1 MGGPKSV
8 RAAPDPGLYHIRPPP
23 RESLLSTADHRASV
37 YVEHPLIRP
46 RTVEARAY
54 QVSIAQSCLA
64 RSTLVVL
71 PTGMGKTIIAL
82 LTIAGVLDKGKGRVL
97 FMAPT
102 KPLVQQHA
110 EFVRRMTLIEDVV
123 AFTGEVPPEDRELG
137 WRSNRVVVSTPQV
150 IANDIEAGRYDL
162 TDVGLIVYDEAHR
175 AVGNYAYVHVAA
187 AQDDVRTLSLGMTA
201 SPGTKGEDILQVCET
216 LHIEGVEIRTP
227 QDVDVAP
234 YVHDINVRLVYVDVP
249 AHMAP
254 IIADLKKL
262 MADDVRRLSGM
273 GFVRRD
279 AQVTTREILDAQR
292 RIHAQLNAS
301 AKPSPHLYHAASAV
315 ARAMK
320 VGHALELAETQG
332 AKVLA
337 SYLDRLEDEANGQ
350 GGSRASRGLVKDD
363 LYVRMAKRA
372 RAINEDHPKA
382 RKVVEIVRE
391 QLATKPES
399 RIIVFTHY
407 RDNAELIAARLSA
420 MAGVHPV
427 RFVGQATRGDDKGMS
442 QKEQVGLLQDFRA
455 GTYNVLV
462 ATSVAEEGLDIPS
475 TDLVVFYEPIP
486 SEIRTIQR
494 RGRTGR
500 ARAGEVRILVTRG
513 TRDEAYTYSAKS
525 KERKMH
531 VELDRL
537 RRLLQ
542 GRIAVGEARIPPG
555 FLDQASIG
563 RDLGLG
569 GTGPQRD
576 LWSFGAS
583 AEMMN
588 KLEATPPTAK
598 APPRQKPIP
607 PQVHAIEYTVV
618 PEAVE
623 EEEVPPPEAI
633 PQPPPTPPQGV
644 DRATLERAGVVHIAA
659 RAHGDWLTGHLKEA
673 GVATRKGPDGV
684 ADYRLSQWVGVR
696 RLRADE
702 FIDMLHRNTLFQLAR
717 DLKEQ
722 FPKPVIVVEGGPLA
736 TAARG
741 DPHRVWAAI
750 AALQADWEVA
760 VISTKDARE
769 TADVLV
775 ALLLRE
781 AAVAR
786 Q

>member
-1 MGGPKSV
+1 MSPAKGAHGHS
-8 RAAPDPGLYHIRPPP
+8 RPPP
-23 RESLLSTADHRASV
+23 RESLLSPCCHRLAV

-54 QVSIAQSCLA
+54 QVNIAQACLA

-82 LTIAGVLDKGKGRVL
+82 LTIAGVLDKGKKRVL

-102 KPLVQQHA
+102 KPLVEQHA

-150 IANDIEAGRYDL
+150 IANDLEAGRYDL
-162 TDVGLIVYDEAHR
+162 ADVGLIVYDEAHR
-175 AVGNYAYVHVAA
+175 AVGNYAYVHVAGE
-187 AQDDVRTLSLGMTA
+187 QDDVRTLSLGMTA

-227 QDVDVAP
+227 LDVDVAP
-234 YVHDINVRLVYVDVP
+234 YVHDINVKMVYVEVP

-262 MADDVRRLSGM
+262 MADDVHRLSGM

-337 SYLDRLEDEANGQ
+337 SYLDRLEDEANGP
-350 GGSRASRGLVKDD
+350 GASRAARGLVKDE
-363 LYVRMAKRA
+363 LYVRMAKRT
-372 RAINEDHPKA
+372 RAINEEHPKA
-382 RKVVEIVRE
+382 RRVVEIVRG
-391 QLATKPES
+391 QLAEKPDS

-407 RDNAELIAARLSA
+407 RDNAELVAARLSA
-420 MAGVHPV
+420 MPGVHPV

-442 QKEQVGLLQDFRA
+442 QKEQGALLQDFRA

-531 VELDRL
+531 AELDRL

-555 FLDQASIG
+555 FLDQTAIG

-576 LWSFGAS
+576 LWSFGSS
-583 AEMMN
+583 ADMMN
-588 KLEATPPTAK
+588 RLEKVPPPKEEPQAQ
-598 APPRQKPIP
+598 APIP
-607 PQVHAIEYTVV
+607 PMVLAIEDTAVSD
-618 PEAVE
+618 EAE
-623 EEEVPPPEAI
+623 APPPEAV
-633 PQPPPTPPQGV
+633 PQPAPVPPMGV

-659 RAHGDWLTGHLKEA
+659 RAHGDWLTDHLREA

-736 TAARG
+736 TVARG

-760 VISTKDARE
+760 VISTKDAHE

-786 Q
+786 QGGDRSM